1 MVGQSCPRHARETG
15 AAAVEFALVSTVFFL
30 LLFGV
35 IQYGLW
41 FNDSLNVRQGVRE
54 AARQAVVENF
64 PACGGATSSSAELVC
79 ETKKQI
85 GALTGPT
92 YVAVSAP
99 HGWAQGQPLV
109 VCAMVRSSGG
119 VGLLPMPNGGWITS
133 ETQMSIEQQ
142 AMAGSWT
149 DRSDALPSGVDWN
162 WCTSS

>member
-1 MVGQSCPRHARETG
+1 M
-15 AAAVEFALVSTVFFL
+15 VFFL

-54 AARQAVVENF
+54 AARQAVVANF
-64 PACGGATSSSAELVC
+64 PTCGGATSPSAELVC
-79 ETKKQI
+79 ETKQQI
-85 GALTGPT
+85 GALTGPA
-92 YVAVSAP
+92 YVDVMAP

-109 VCAMVRSSGG
+109 VCAMVKSDGG

-133 ETQMSIEQQ
+133 ETQMSIEQS
-142 AMAGSWT
+142 AVPGGWT
-149 DRSDALPSGVDWN
+149 DRADTLPSGVDWT